1 MQRLKRREREGGVS
15 QTGEKMSAVHSTY
28 PYTEYIH
35 TLLIRCAARAPQ
47 FVQGT
52 RRDHITTQDT
62 SLSPFY
68 SPFSGTHDTETDS
81 ITDTRSCERW
91 LPHTSLERTSAVEIL
106 VFADVV

>member
-35 TLLIRCAARAPQ
+35 TLMIRCAARAPQ

-62 SLSPFY
+62 SLSLR
-68 SPFSGTHDTETDS
+68 S
-81 ITDTRSCERW
+81 ILHS
-91 LPHTSLERTSAVEIL
+91 LGHTTQR
-106 VFADVV
+106 D